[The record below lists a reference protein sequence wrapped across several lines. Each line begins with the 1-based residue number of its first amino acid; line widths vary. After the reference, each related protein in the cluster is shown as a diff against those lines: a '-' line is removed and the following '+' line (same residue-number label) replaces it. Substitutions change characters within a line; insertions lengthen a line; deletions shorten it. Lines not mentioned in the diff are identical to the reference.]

1 MNIKS
6 IIAAS
11 ALALTSAAHSA
22 DVVVQ
27 TNDPVTTAEMDRL
40 IKDSVAKRLVPA
52 LDNHS
57 PRNNYVILVSYN
69 IASEGDIC
77 TFSVSL
83 TGAFKDRQ
91 GNAVVINKL
100 SLTENA
106 IGVTIGRSQDECA
119 TKFVEAID
127 AAAFSVFKQFQKLN
141 MKRV

>member
-11 ALALTSAAHSA
+11 ALALASAAHSA

-27 TNDPVTTAEMDRL
+27 TNDPASAEMDEVVKKA
-40 IKDSVAKRLVPA
+40 IVKRLVPA
-52 LDNHS
+52 LDKAH

-69 IASEGDIC
+69 IGVEGGLC
-77 TFSVSL
+77 VFSVSL
-83 TGAFKDRQ
+83 TGAFKDKQ

-100 SLTENA
+100 SPTENA
-106 IGVTIGRSQDECA
+106 IGGTVGQNEDVCA
-119 TKFVEAID
+119 DRFHEAVDTASYSI
-127 AAAFSVFKQFQKLN
+127 FQQFQKLN